1 MFTLNRTHI
10 PSLLN
15 FTSHSPPL
23 LSLTL
28 SLTDS
33 LNTAEPI
40 DRHHH
45 HNIETQLQ
53 NYEEERNFLK
63 KKESHMRAKNIQL
76 KAHISLT
83 HVSLLFF
90 RSHSSSELCPHR
102 LNPKARLKIYIHNS
116 MHTFRFFRIFFLLLL
131 ILSYY
136 TEKSFEK
143 RKKIPFLS
151 DQNLLFFTYIF
162 LTAHSS
168 KLISQMQCKRK
179 NVS

>member
-90 RSHSSSELCPHR
+90 SLSLKFWVVSSSLESKSATK
-102 LNPKARLKIYIHNS
+102 NIYTQFNAYIS
-116 MHTFRFFRIFFLLLL
+116 FFRIFFLLLL